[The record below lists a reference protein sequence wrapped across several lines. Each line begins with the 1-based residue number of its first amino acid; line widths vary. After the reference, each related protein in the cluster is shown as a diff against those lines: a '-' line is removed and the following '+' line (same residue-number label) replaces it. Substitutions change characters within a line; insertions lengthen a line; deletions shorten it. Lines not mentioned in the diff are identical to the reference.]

1 VKQGKIMEVVDDR
14 LTKCGGVDDRE
25 VIKLVYVA

>member
-1 VKQGKIMEVVDDR
+1 MEVVDHK

>member
-1 VKQGKIMEVVDDR
+1 VKQGKIMEVDDR